1 MNESANFYQGQVPNL
16 PLDILWGKR
25 GTASLSQQD
34 IANNDPF
41 LASLTQDIALSTN
54 CRQPSQQWH
63 FHLTFNITSC
73 LSNLLK
79 AVEPG
84 GPSNLSWY
92 CFAIS
97 SETFS
102 AYALSALSKQ
112 SISPELIFRGLEDG
126 GQGRNRTADA
136 GLFRAALYRLS
147 YLAD

>member
-16 PLDILWGKR
+16 PPYILWGKR
-25 GTASLSQQD
+25 NTTSLSQHD
-34 IANNDPF
+34 IANNDPI
-41 LASLTQDIALSTN
+41 LASLTQNIALSTN

-63 FHLTFNITSC
+63 LHLTFNITSC

-84 GPSNLSWY
+84 SGPSNLPWY

-102 AYALSALSKQ
+102 AYALSALSK
-112 SISPELIFRGLEDG
+112 
-126 GQGRNRTADA
+126 
-136 GLFRAALYRLS
+136 
-147 YLAD
+147 